1 MAFATGLT
9 AGPSVF
15 AMSPFLALR
24 MGGTCFSDCPFLNL
38 CPCLALGA
46 SLSRHA
52 FLSLRA
58 FLAPHVSLSLH
69 PYLCRRVFL
78 AFCPC
83 HRPYL
88 GLYLRLRH
96 LSLSPLSVCLSLL
109 AALPTHY
116 QQLWC

>member
-46 SLSRHA
+46 SL
-52 FLSLRA
+52 
-58 FLAPHVSLSLH
+58 
-69 PYLCRRVFL
+69 CRRVFL
-78 AFCPC
+78 ELCPCLCLGPCPC